1 MNLCANTAKP
11 HAGDLRD
18 TVMHGCALLCTVG
31 NGRTGNFLT

>member
-18 TVMHGCALLCTVG
+18 TVMHGCALLCTVVHSWQ
-31 NGRTGNFLT
+31 RAHR